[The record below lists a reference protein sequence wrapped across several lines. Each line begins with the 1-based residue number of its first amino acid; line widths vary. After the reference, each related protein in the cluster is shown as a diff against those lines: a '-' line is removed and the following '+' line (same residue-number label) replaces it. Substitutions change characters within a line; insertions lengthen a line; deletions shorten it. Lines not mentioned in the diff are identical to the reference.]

1 MKQKHIRIGT
11 RGSPLAIV
19 QANQVRKQL
28 VQANPELQMP
38 ELITIKTTGDQ
49 ITNRLLADIGGK
61 GLFTKEIEQ
70 ALMDDE
76 IDIAVHSMKDVA
88 TKIPGDLV
96 IDCFLKREA

>member
-49 ITNRLLADIGGK
+49 SLIGY
-61 GLFTKEIEQ
+61 
-70 ALMDDE
+70 
-76 IDIAVHSMKDVA
+76 
-88 TKIPGDLV
+88 
-96 IDCFLKREA
+96 